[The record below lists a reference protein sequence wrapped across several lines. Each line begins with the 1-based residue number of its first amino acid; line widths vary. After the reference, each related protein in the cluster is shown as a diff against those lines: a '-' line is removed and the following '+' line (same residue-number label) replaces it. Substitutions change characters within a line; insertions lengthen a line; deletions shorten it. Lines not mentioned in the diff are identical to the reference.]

1 MLVCD
6 YIVEQIDGDYAHLRR
21 VDLPDEELKLVARA
35 LLPAEIV
42 EGCKLHYEL
51 MQYTIIQKLLNQK
64 LPFRDFLLLLTR
76 CAISNEISLNGS
88 FHFLFIRYNLL
99 YYPTINLHQTEH
111 HHPLHFQLYQQ
122 YLLPSLRSFP
132 LPSSF

>member
-1 MLVCD
+1 LKYEQKRKERGQKMLVCD

-51 MQYTIIQKLLNQK
+51 MQYTII
-64 LPFRDFLLLLTR
+64 
-76 CAISNEISLNGS
+76 
-88 FHFLFIRYNLL
+88 
-99 YYPTINLHQTEH
+99 
-111 HHPLHFQLYQQ
+111 
-122 YLLPSLRSFP
+122 
-132 LPSSF
+132 